1 MNNLKNIRKSHK
13 LTQEDVS
20 RALNVSRATVSNWES
35 GIYEPDLNSLVNLAK
50 LFSVT
55 IEEILGINIHNNND
69 DAFLGLDEEEKAE
82 VLHLIDFLK
91 GRKK

>member
-1 MNNLKNIRKSHK
+1 MNNLKSIRKSHK

-35 GIYEPDLNSLVNLAK
+35 GIYEPDLNSLVNLAT

-55 IEEILGINIHNNND
+55 IEEILGISIHNNND
-69 DAFLGLDEEEKAE
+69 GIFSGLDEEEKNE
-82 VLHLIDFLK
+82 VLHLISFFK